1 MINNLGVIN
10 SDISNIKSI
19 TNLLDHV
26 DQKYQFINNKFNVES
41 FDGIILPG
49 VGNFKEFVKNLK
61 KKNIY
66 DSLIKYISKK
76 KNFLGICLG
85 MQFLFEESEEASD
98 EKGINF
104 LEGKVVKFNFKDENL
119 KIPHIGKKKIYIQ
132 KNKISNT
139 FFESFNS
146 EEFYFLHSYYCKAE
160 LSNELAYTTYNDVK
174 FSSAIIKDKI
184 IGVQFHPEKSAKNGI
199 NFIKNFLK
207 EEIAIK

>member
-26 DQKYQFINNKFNVES
+26 GQKYQFINNKFNVES

-61 KKNIY
+61 KKDIY
-66 DSLIKYISKK
+66 ESLIKYISKK

-104 LEGKVVKFNFKDENL
+104 LEGKVVKFNFKNENL

-132 KNKISNT
+132 KNKINNT

>member
-1 MINNLGVIN
+1 M
-10 SDISNIKSI
+10 
-19 TNLLDHV
+19 
-26 DQKYQFINNKFNVES
+26 YR
-41 FDGIILPG
+41 
-49 VGNFKEFVKNLK
+49 
-61 KKNIY
+61 
-66 DSLIKYISKK
+66 
-76 KNFLGICLG
+76 
-85 MQFLFEESEEASD
+85 
-98 EKGINF
+98 INF
-104 LEGKVVKFNFKDENL
+104 YVPETHLEIVKDALFQAGAGKIGHYDHCCWQTKGTGQFRPLDSSS
-119 KIPHIGKKKIYIQ
+119 PHIGKKKIYIQ
-132 KNKISNT
+132 KNKINNT

>member
-26 DQKYQFINNKFNVES
+26 GQKYQLINNKFVAES

-61 KKNIY
+61 KKDIY
-66 DSLIKYISKK
+66 ESLTRYISKK

-85 MQFLFEESEEASD
+85 MQFLFEGSEEASD

-104 LEGKVVKFNFKDENL
+104 LKGKVVKFNFKNENL
-119 KIPHIGKKKIYIQ
+119 KIPHIGKKKNIY
-132 KNKISNT
+132 
-139 FFESFNS
+139 
-146 EEFYFLHSYYCKAE
+146 
-160 LSNELAYTTYNDVK
+160 
-174 FSSAIIKDKI
+174 
-184 IGVQFHPEKSAKNGI
+184 
-199 NFIKNFLK
+199 
-207 EEIAIK
+207 

>member
-26 DQKYQFINNKFNVES
+26 GQKYQLINNKFVVES

-61 KKNIY
+61 RKDIY
-66 DSLIKYISKK
+66 ESLTRYILKK

-85 MQFLFEESEEASD
+85 MQFLFEGSEEASD

-104 LEGKVVKFNFKDENL
+104 LKGKVVKFNFKNENL
-119 KIPHIGKKKIYIQ
+119 KIPHIGKRRIYIQ
-132 KNKISNT
+132 KNKINNF

-160 LSNELAYTTYNDVK
+160 LSDELAYTTYNDVR
-174 FSSAIIKDKI
+174 FSSAVIKDKI

-207 EEIAIK
+207 EEIVIK